1 MKEPLRNIE
10 LLKVFANAVV
20 VWAVVMDFW
29 PLDSTQQAVTLTVVM
44 SGINLL
50 GAWWQGRE
58 TTSLAEPKDTDGVE
72 LTRPNDVPANKKMES
87 LQTEAIEIN
96 KSGTRPE

>member
-1 MKEPLRNIE
+1 MKEPIRNIE
-10 LLKVFANAVV
+10 LIKIFANSLV
-20 VWAVVMDFW
+20 VWLVIMGFF
-29 PLDSTQQAVTLTVVM
+29 PLDSTQQAVTLTLVM
-44 SGINLL
+44 SGINVV
-50 GAWWQGRE
+50 GALWQGRE